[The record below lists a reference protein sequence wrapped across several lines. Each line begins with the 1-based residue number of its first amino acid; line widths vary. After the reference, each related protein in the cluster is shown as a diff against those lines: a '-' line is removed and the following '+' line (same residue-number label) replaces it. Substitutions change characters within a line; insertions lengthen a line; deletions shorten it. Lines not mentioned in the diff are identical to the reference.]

1 MCQHGMKE
9 KIEESSPALNDVV
22 GNQLQ
27 DSQLQDSQL
36 QNMDPL
42 NIGQQNIGQLN
53 MGQLNMD
60 PLDNPQVSPLHRHV
74 QILKKEQQL
83 LQQANEEYSPFNV
96 KDQVAKF
103 IHPRIDA
110 KNDKWKRDQVVQVR
124 RLSVKDMAEAYSLTG
139 FKFTDS
145 AEKRSKMLLDAVIRC
160 KLQTEFKKKI
170 QFVTQNNQKEEG
182 DREKMNLGVVNCSL
196 KDAMKMSNEKIVNIY
211 GAKCLNPLV
220 AEYFVVRCNL
230 MKNPFFSVMPIDEL
244 KKTPRN
250 ELLKKLNKEYSLN
263 KKDRLYIVAL
273 YEDLIRLQV
282 LESRANEVKKKE
294 PQNPP
299 VFITA
304 KEIKS
309 NRSYET
315 KIDNEIDSYIH
326 LTDAEK
332 DARKEA
338 VNRVMTAGTL
348 WTDRSQAEMDG
359 VSRAKTE
366 GARAILAWMYRNC
379 GVGKEDSKEAFV
391 YTLTQAKPKQLLF
404 MLYLIE
410 NGLTKSPNAEC
421 FDVALK
427 NYIPD
432 PTAKAFKKKPDW
444 TAISQASNFVMNCKE
459 FNVFL
464 KNETEEKSLNETINN
479 YGGLEGGVQNAEKT
493 KALAKLAVAQIRK
506 LVAMYNAAGL
516 ASDMPADLIADPTLK
531 QHVMDTVRQFQR
543 VCNELK
549 KLGGD
554 GEPGQGA
561 GANPLQR
568 DKAPGLENKK
578 TEQKTAKNAD
588 EIVSYVKA
596 GQDISKGFIKIY
608 GDVAAFSSDLP
619 YMVSTGGLSIL
630 FGVYG
635 FAMKLID
642 LFSADTKSLSGVEIA
657 SQKIN
662 LSGGVLKGG
671 ADVIKGAA
679 DIYKTVTDFDPSKYA
694 TFGDLIATKA
704 GGLQFAA
711 GTISL
716 VAGGLQ
722 TGAGII
728 DLKQASNSKQHLN
741 KAMNHL
747 QNKTSQDK
755 TEMEGRLEELT
766 RAEEKQ
772 KLLKE
777 LQREEMENLIK
788 HRVDVT
794 KNKKNSALVNMTGGI
809 LTMAG
814 GALTMTGLLAPL
826 GGLMSIAG
834 SAISI
839 GLGIIGARIDRNRAI
854 CDAVDEGLKLPLL
867 LRKVVDHF
875 KLKNLSK
882 SQGIQLTDRIRQEAL
897 AELHYANYKVC
908 YLDMCKRST
917 SLLYNKVLIKPTD
930 NKDYPKTEE
939 YKMYYEMIMSLG
951 FKRIKRATDQFD
963 TNYPTPEMIY
973 SKLTQGVA

>member
-1 MCQHGMKE
+1 MKE
-9 KIEESSPALNDVV
+9 KIEESSPALNEVM

-27 DSQLQDSQL
+27 DSQLQS
-36 QNMDPL
+36 MDPL

-60 PLDNPQVSPLHRHV
+60 RPDNPQVSPLHRHV

-96 KDQVAKF
+96 KDQVAKY
-103 IHPRIDA
+103 IHPRINAD
-110 KNDKWKRDQVVQVR
+110 NKWKRNQVLQVR
-124 RLSVKDMAEAYSLTG
+124 QLSINDMSKAYSLTG

-145 AEKRSKMLLDAVIRC
+145 AEKRSKMLLDAICRY
-160 KLQTEFKKKI
+160 KIQTSFKKKI
-170 QFVTQNNQKEEG
+170 QLVTQN
-182 DREKMNLGVVNCSL
+182 EKKDFGYVNYSL
-196 KDAMKMSNEKIVNIY
+196 KDAMKLSDEKIVNDY
-211 GAKCLNPLV
+211 GAKYLDPLV
-220 AEYFVVRCNL
+220 AEYVEVRCNL

-244 KKTPRN
+244 KKTPRS

-263 KKDRLYIVAL
+263 EASRAFIVAL
-273 YEDLIRLQV
+273 YEDLIRLQL
-282 LESRANEVKKKE
+282 LESRANEVKKKK

-299 VFITA
+299 EVITQ

-309 NRSYET
+309 NRSYKT

-326 LTDAEK
+326 LTDEERA
-332 DARKEA
+332 ARKEA
-338 VNRVMTAGTL
+338 VNSVMTAGTL
-348 WTDRSQAEMDG
+348 WGDRSPAEMDG
-359 VSRAKTE
+359 VSLAKIE

-379 GVGKEDSKEAFV
+379 GAGKEQSKEPFV

-421 FDVALK
+421 FDVAL
-427 NYIPD
+427 NDYIPD
-432 PTAKAFKKKPDW
+432 PTAKAFKNKPDW

-464 KNETEEKSLNETINN
+464 KNDTEEKSLNQTINN
-479 YGGLEGGVQNAEKT
+479 YGGLEGDVQNPEKI
-493 KALAKLAVAQIRK
+493 KAVAKLAVVQVRK

-516 ASDMPADLIADPTLK
+516 SSDMPANLIADPILK
-531 QHVMDTVRQFQR
+531 QHVLDTVRQFQR

-561 GANPLQR
+561 GANPIQR

-578 TEQKTAKNAD
+578 TELKTSKNAD
-588 EIVSYVKA
+588 EIISYVKA
-596 GQDISKGFIKIY
+596 GQDIPRSFIKII
-608 GDVAAFSSDLP
+608 GSDVAEFSGKLP
-619 YMVSTGGLSIL
+619 YAVSTGGLSIL
-630 FGVYG
+630 FGAYG
-635 FAMKLID
+635 LAVKLID

-662 LSGGVLKGG
+662 LSGGVLKSG
-671 ADVIKGAA
+671 ADVIKGAT
-679 DIYKTVTDFDPSKYA
+679 DIYKTATGFDPSKFA
-694 TFGDLIATKA
+694 NFGEFIASKG
-704 GGLQFAA
+704 GGLQFGA

-728 DLKQASNSKQHLN
+728 DLKQASNSKKHLN
-741 KAMNHL
+741 NAMNHL
-747 QNKTSQDK
+747 QNKTEQDK
-755 TEMEGRLEELT
+755 MEVDGRQEKLT
-766 RAEEKQ
+766 RAEKKQ
-772 KLLKE
+772 KLQKE
-777 LQREEMENLIK
+777 LQRKEMENLIK

-794 KNKKNSALVNMTGGI
+794 KNKKNSAMINMTGGI

-826 GGLMSIAG
+826 GGLLSIAG

-867 LRKVVDHF
+867 VRKVADRF
-875 KLKNLSK
+875 KINHISG

-917 SLLYNKVLIKPTD
+917 MFLYNKVLIKPTTD
-930 NKDYPKTEE
+930 KAYPKTEE

-951 FKRIKRATDQFD
+951 FKRIKRANDQFD
-963 TNYPTPEMIY
+963 TDYPTPEMIY